1 MSTITVTAAREDE
14 LPLAAAVLAEA
25 FENDP
30 VMATI
35 VPDGRNRRARLTDL
49 FGATIAAGPFRTGT
63 VDLARRED
71 GEVVGAAAWE
81 GPSARRGST
90 GRLLRELPRLV
101 RALGWPGLAGA
112 AGLAARLERHRPRT
126 PHWYLAEIGV
136 SAGARG
142 LGVGRMLLTTQLRAV
157 DAMRQWAYLES
168 STPDNRRLYL
178 RHGFEEVTLIEG
190 LPGALPAAMLR
201 RPVAA

>member
-1 MSTITVTAAREDE
+1 M
-14 LPLAAAVLAEA
+14 
-25 FENDP
+25 
-30 VMATI
+30 
-35 VPDGRNRRARLTDL
+35 
-49 FGATIAAGPFRTGT
+49 
-63 VDLARRED
+63 
-71 GEVVGAAAWE
+71 
-81 GPSARRGST
+81 
-90 GRLLRELPRLV
+90 
-101 RALGWPGLAGA
+101 
-112 AGLAARLERHRPRT
+112 
-126 PHWYLAEIGV
+126 

-168 STPDNRRLYL
+168 STPDNRRLYR